1 MLQQHHIQQQ
11 QQQQMEHMMRRPEDS
26 NIMQKLENG
35 LKKSLGLDNSTSA
48 RNGPPAP
55 PQQAPQ
61 GGRPTN
67 LNQPPQQRKE
77 PSDMS
82 AFNKLVAQV
91 KQNERTP
98 PPQPSAAMPPQ
109 MTGNVPVLPPS
120 VRASAGGMTEQDIL
134 EQQQRMHPAVMAA
147 ARIHQAIPPQLLLFL
162 DQYPLNPE
170 ILKRPEAETLMMGLN
185 TGTVPLETLVH
196 QLSNPN
202 LNNRQR
208 ETFLTVLKLRLT
220 GYNTPAGAGGL
231 LAPHLMSRTSPL
243 PNTAVDHLL
252 AQPPPLPAHSR
263 VSPLLPAHSRVSPL
277 MFAAAAGAT
286 NHLAVSPTPGA
297 TQRVPSPQE
306 MTKLTQQI
314 LQQALIKKKL
324 EEQRE
329 NYRKKQED
337 DKEPLR
343 KTESAGSPLLA
354 FTPTSVM
361 RKTAAERKDSDP
373 KVQVNVPELKISI
386 GGQQGPGQE
395 DTNGAKAG
403 SLSPGRPIKGKGT
416 DRPNSLDVNGGMGMA
431 INALPARPGVG
442 PPPPGMGGMPP
453 MPMGQP
459 GMLPPNLMLLANQGM
474 QQNMLGFPGAAGANN
489 PLSALLAAGAPRFP
503 QQHMGAPPPHG
514 GGLHLGPPSLRHHG
528 GALSPVQTSAAN
540 SLSRFFT
547 SDVLAAA
554 GAANQGKSMKLP
566 PLPTG
571 QALTLEE
578 IERQQSAAATVKI

>member
-1 MLQQHHIQQQ
+1 
-11 QQQQMEHMMRRPEDS
+11 
-26 NIMQKLENG
+26 
-35 LKKSLGLDNSTSA
+35 
-48 RNGPPAP
+48 
-55 PQQAPQ
+55 
-61 GGRPTN
+61 
-67 LNQPPQQRKE
+67 
-77 PSDMS
+77 
-82 AFNKLVAQV
+82 
-91 KQNERTP
+91 
-98 PPQPSAAMPPQ
+98 
-109 MTGNVPVLPPS
+109 
-120 VRASAGGMTEQDIL
+120 
-134 EQQQRMHPAVMAA
+134 
-147 ARIHQAIPPQLLLFL
+147 
-162 DQYPLNPE
+162 
-170 ILKRPEAETLMMGLN
+170 
-185 TGTVPLETLVH
+185 
-196 QLSNPN
+196 
-202 LNNRQR
+202 
-208 ETFLTVLKLRLT
+208 
-220 GYNTPAGAGGL
+220 
-231 LAPHLMSRTSPL
+231 
-243 PNTAVDHLL
+243 
-252 AQPPPLPAHSR
+252 
-263 VSPLLPAHSRVSPL
+263 

-297 TQRVPSPQE
+297 AQRVPSPQE

-386 GGQQGPGQE
+386 GGQQGLGQQKE
-395 DTNGAKAG
+395 DTNGGHKSG

-431 INALPARPGVG
+431 INALPARPAVG

-503 QQHMGAPPPHG
+503 QQHMGAPPPHA
-514 GGLHLGPPSLRHHG
+514 GGLHLGPPSPRHHG
-528 GALSPVQTSAAN
+528 GAVSPVQASAAN

-578 IERQQSAAATVKI
+578 IERQQSAAATVRI